1 MAEIKSEKEQNN
13 LNAFLSWDD
22 CYWIG
27 LSDAQVEGKWIWQ
40 HSFSPLGNYT
50 SWNKGEPNGAEKED
64 CVVQCHDGGNWGWLD
79 VACEV
84 YEEIH
89 ALCQN

>member
-1 MAEIKSEKEQNN
+1 MAEIKSEEEQNS
-13 LNAFLSWDD
+13 LNAFLSDD
-22 CYWIG
+22 RYWIG

-40 HSFSPLGNYT
+40 HSFCPLGNYT
-50 SWNKGEPNGAEKED
+50 NWHSGEPNGAEKED
-64 CVVQCHDGGNWGWLD
+64 CVVQLYDGGDWGWHD

-84 YEEIH
+84 YEKVH